1 MKTRI
6 LCFLILLMGTCCLNK
21 VFAQWEGFN
30 TTPFTLYYVLDYDNQ
45 SSNIIPREIKEL
57 GGDYSGLIGTA
68 KFYNNKVVLN
78 GKKTFEF
85 NGFDKNHCTVF
96 TSPVVTNLSNG
107 IIVAYGFTFCIS
119 KNRSIAWRDPDPYLS
134 LMYFDGENDP
144 NPNAKWIRVLFY
156 TENEFRQLQNASI
169 KQNNTTSVPINTY
182 SGGYD
187 NNNTD
192 TKKTNN
198 YYDSYGEIDCHL
210 CKGSGTCQTC
220 NGKGWYNNPYGTG
233 TVECPNCCYSNK
245 GKCGKCC
252 GTGKVYG
259 KKY

>member
-6 LCFLILLMGTCCLNK
+6 LCFLILLMGTCSLSK
-21 VFAQWEGFN
+21 VFGQWEGFN

-85 NGFDKNHCTVF
+85 QSFDKNHCTVF
-96 TSPVVTNLSNG
+96 VSPEVTNLSNG
-107 IIVAYGFTFCIS
+107 VIVGYGFTFCIS

-134 LMYFDGENDP
+134 LMYFDGEYDP

-187 NNNTD
+187 NNNTNNNTNTNSGQKTCSFCGGTGWITND
-192 TKKTNN
+192 DAPDFIGGTKWCSRCNKEVRM
-198 YYDSYGEIDCHL
+198 SHSHEKCPSCG
-210 CKGSGTCQTC
+210 GSG
-220 NGKGWYNNPYGTG
+220 KSW
-233 TVECPNCCYSNK
+233 
-245 GKCGKCC
+245 
-252 GTGKVYG
+252 
-259 KKY
+259 